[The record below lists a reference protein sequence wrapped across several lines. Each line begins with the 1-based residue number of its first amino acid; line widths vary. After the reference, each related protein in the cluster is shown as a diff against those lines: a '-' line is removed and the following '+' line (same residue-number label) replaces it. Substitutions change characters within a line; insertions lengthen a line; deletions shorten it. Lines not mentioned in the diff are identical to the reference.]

1 MNARRTTAR
10 LVAALAAA
18 GVALL
23 SLAGPASA
31 HATITPSTTAAGAY
45 TVLTVSIGHGCE
57 GSATT
62 KVAIQIPE
70 EVLSVTPTRHPL
82 WNMTERQEKLPEPVT
97 DAHGNKVTERD
108 AVVVYTTKN
117 PLPDGQRD
125 AFELS
130 LKLPEEEGKTLT
142 FPVVQSCVKGE
153 NPWTQVPAEGQNPD
167 ELEFPAPTLTITA
180 AEEEGGHGDTASTTS
195 SDEDDAS
202 TPSSGE
208 DAAASEASEDEDSNT
223 LAALGLGAGVLGLLA
238 GGTAL
243 FKVRRRA

>member
-1 MNARRTTAR
+1 MNVRRTAAR
-10 LVAALAAA
+10 LVAASAAA

-23 SLAGPASA
+23 SIAGPASA
-31 HATITPSTTAAGAY
+31 HATITPTTTAAGAY

-62 KVAIQIPE
+62 KVAIQVPE
-70 EVLSVTPTRHPL
+70 EILSVTPTRHPL
-82 WNMTERQEKLPEPVT
+82 WSMTERQEKLAEPVT

-108 AVVVYTTKN
+108 AVVVYTAKT
-117 PLPDGQRD
+117 PLPDGHRD

-130 LKLPEEEGKTLT
+130 LKLPEEEGQTLA

-153 NPWTQVPAEGQNPD
+153 NPWTQVAAEGQNPD

-180 AEEEGGHGDTASTTS
+180 AEEEAGHGDAASTTS
-195 SDEDDAS
+195 SDQDAATTTS
-202 TPSSGE
+202 ADK
-208 DAAASEASEDEDSNT
+208 DAAASAASEDEDSNM
-223 LAALGLGAGVLGLLA
+223 LGALGLGAGVLGLLA

-243 FKVRRRA
+243 VLVRRRV

>member
-1 MNARRTTAR
+1 MNTRRIAAH
-10 LVAALAAA
+10 LVAASAAA
-18 GVALL
+18 GVGLL

-31 HATITPSTTAAGAY
+31 HATIIPTTTAASAY

-62 KVAIQIPE
+62 KVAIQVPE

-82 WNMTERQEKLPEPVT
+82 WNMTEQQEKLAEPVT

-108 AVVVYTTKN
+108 AVVVYTTKT

-125 AFELS
+125 SFELS
-130 LKLPEEEGKTLT
+130 LQLPEEEGKTLA

-153 NPWTQVPAEGQNPD
+153 NPWTQVAAEGQDPD

-180 AEEEGGHGDTASTTS
+180 AEEAGHGDAASTTS
-195 SDEDDAS
+195 SEEDA
-202 TPSSGE
+202 TTTASSGE
-208 DAAASEASEDEDSNT
+208 DAAASEASEDEDSN
-223 LAALGLGAGVLGLLA
+223 LLGALSLGAGVLGLLA

-243 FKVRRRA
+243 VLVRRRA